1 MHKLF
6 YFFLLLPFA
15 GQAQNPED
23 ALRYGYPSMSGTAR
37 NLAIGGAMGSLGGD
51 ITAAHINPA
60 GIGLYKNTEVVIT
73 PGFQFGKYDYLF
85 QGENTGSKKSGFQ
98 YGTSGIVHGS
108 MNNKYRKATS
118 TAFSLSVNQIANFNS
133 SIRYNGQNN
142 QSSWSEQYVEQLV
155 RDRATIPQAEQNYI
169 LGSSLAFWTFLVDTL
184 SDAGG
189 NVIGYQSLV
198 PLSRDGSQMINQ
210 SNQIDTRGGV
220 HEISLAFSN
229 NYSDKFYAGMSIN
242 FPIYSFRKEQV
253 YREEDGSNDRNND
266 FDNFEYRETAE
277 TNGFGLNAKMG
288 LIFKPVEKLRL
299 GLAFHTPSVV
309 GLTDR
314 YTASISANTENYTI
328 FSQPITKTSQE
339 LIIENQNIGS
349 SNPDRAVYEYSLTTP
364 YRFIGSASYVI
375 NEVSDVKRQKGFIT
389 ADIEYVN
396 HSGVRYNE
404 VNEGDAAYYDNLNEL
419 IKSTYKGAVN
429 LKIGGEVKFEKI
441 MARAGFATYGNPYSE
456 ETGRKITRSQVSGGL
471 GYRHLGMFIDLT
483 YVHAFIGD
491 NHIPYFLTDKP
502 NPIADGTNRR
512 GALVLTLGFK
522 L

>member
-1 MHKLF
+1 MQKLL
-6 YFFLLLPFA
+6 YFLILLPLA
-15 GQAQNPED
+15 GKAQFPED
-23 ALRYGYPSMSGTAR
+23 ARRYGYPTMNGTAR
-37 NLAIGGAMGSLGGD
+37 NMAIGGAMGSLGGD

-73 PGFQFGKYDYLF
+73 PGFQFGNYDYLF
-85 QGENTGSKKSGFQ
+85 QENQTESKKSGFQ
-98 YGTSGIVHGS
+98 YGTSGFVFGS

-118 TAFSLSVNQIANFNS
+118 TAFSLSVNQVANFNS
-133 SIRYNGQNN
+133 NIQYSGQNN

-198 PLSRDGSQMINQ
+198 PLSANGSQFINQ
-210 SNQIDTRGGV
+210 SNQIETRGGV
-220 HEISLAFSN
+220 HEISLAFAN
-229 NYSDKFYAGMSIN
+229 NYSDKFYAGMSVN
-242 FPIYSFRKEQV
+242 FPIYSFKKDQV
-253 YREEDGSNDRNND
+253 YREEDASNNLNND
-266 FDNFEYRETAE
+266 FANFEYRGTSE

-299 GLAFHTPSVV
+299 GLAFHTPSIV

-314 YTASISANTENYTI
+314 YTASITANTERYTV
-328 FSQPITKTSQE
+328 FPQPITKTSDD
-339 LIIENQNIGS
+339 LIIENQNVGS
-349 SNPDRAVYEYSLTTP
+349 SNPDLGEYEYSLTTP
-364 YRFIGSASYVI
+364 YRFIGSASFVI

-396 HSGVRYNE
+396 HRGVRYSE

-419 IKSTYKGAVN
+419 IKSTYKGAIN
-429 LKIGGEVKFEKI
+429 LKVGGEMKFEKI
-441 MARAGFATYGNPYSE
+441 MARAGFATYGNPYAE
-456 ETGRKITRSQVSGGL
+456 KTGLKTTRSQVSGGL
-471 GYRHLGMFIDLT
+471 GYRHLGMFVDLT
-483 YVHAFIGD
+483 YVHSFIGD
-491 NHIPYFLTDKP
+491 THIPYFLTDKP
-502 NPIADGTNRR
+502 NPIAEATNSR
-512 GALVLTLGFK
+512 GAVILTLGFK